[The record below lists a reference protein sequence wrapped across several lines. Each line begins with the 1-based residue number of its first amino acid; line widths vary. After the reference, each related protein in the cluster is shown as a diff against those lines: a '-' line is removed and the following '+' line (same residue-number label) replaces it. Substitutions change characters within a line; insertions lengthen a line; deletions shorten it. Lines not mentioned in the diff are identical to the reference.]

1 VTDIPPGLRD
11 HLIAFLL
18 CDSPDRAR
26 IISELLQW
34 NLSMDDLLMDLE
46 SDDDLRTR
54 LEMELLGQSAR
65 GVD

>member
-11 HLIAFLL
+11 YLIAFLL